1 MIFEHISVYWGY
13 HVTRYQD
20 PIELAVNISLTW
32 EGHWTT
38 HKLQSLMLQKVV
50 SDAAEYSKVLD
61 GVATI
66 AVVDCILKA
75 RHILKFCQDT
85 CFHWVKIYGTRT

>member
-1 MIFEHISVYWGY
+1 
-13 HVTRYQD
+13 
-20 PIELAVNISLTW
+20 
-32 EGHWTT
+32 
-38 HKLQSLMLQKVV
+38 MLQKVV

-85 CFHWVKIYGTRT
+85 CFH